1 MGRGRLSKEAEII
14 ALMLNELRLLQAT
27 PFPKPTIK
35 TALELPSWINAG
47 EGKSLIINRTIS
59 QLISDLADLLY
70 NAKTPLMNAISRKDW
85 SSLVQRVIGPILSAI
100 DLDDPVEVRAGEA
113 LTAINNALNA
123 TDWNFHKR
131 TFLFGCSLVDHHEI
145 PAFIVGPVT
154 IRRRH
159 AWLDH
164 ALEQGRITP
173 VTHRRLSA
181 RWSGKKLRRR
191 KASLESSNESS
202 IIDTVGQAPFICSV
216 ETEGLFGNVAKEKA
230 LLAAR
235 LTLLGVGLMWASPR
249 KALQDINLVY
259 DGPPYR
265 QTYAFF
271 QERPELLGGSR
282 WVNSLHGLSLFGDS
296 WTPLI
301 TKRQDWWLI
310 LEEAIRFILGE
321 PSQSQRPKLM
331 NCFSH
336 ALIWFHE
343 ACREPVPVIAIAKFM
358 SCLDSLACGRK
369 ASGIMTLVSARMG
382 VKSDTPIREGG
393 QSFKVVIENLYQQ
406 GRSRLLHGNSDKLGH
421 DWENQR
427 GLAEMLARLCL
438 ILCFHWAADHASSD
452 DPKQMAMP

>member
-1 MGRGRLSKEAEII
+1 M
-14 ALMLNELRLLQAT
+14 
-27 PFPKPTIK
+27 
-35 TALELPSWINAG
+35 
-47 EGKSLIINRTIS
+47 
-59 QLISDLADLLY
+59 
-70 NAKTPLMNAISRKDW
+70 SRKDW
-85 SSLVQRVIGPILSAI
+85 SSLVQRVVGPILSAI
-100 DLDDPVEVRAGEA
+100 DLDDSVETAADEA
-113 LTAINNALNA
+113 LTAINNELNA

-131 TFLFGCSLVDHHEI
+131 TFLFGCSFVDHDEI

-164 ALEQGRITP
+164 SLEQGRITP

-181 RWSGKKLRRR
+181 HWSGKKLRRR
-191 KASLESSNESS
+191 KASLESSNERS

-216 ETEGLFGNVAKEKA
+216 ETQGLFGNVAKEKA
-230 LLAAR
+230 LRAAR
-235 LTLLGVGLMWASPR
+235 FTLLGVALMWVSPR

-282 WVNSLHGLSLFGDS
+282 WVNSLDGLSLFGDS

-310 LEEAIRFILGE
+310 LEEAIRFILGD
-321 PSQSQRPKLM
+321 PSQAKRPKLM

-343 ACREPVPVIAIAKFM
+343 ACREPVPVIAIAKFI

-382 VKSDTPIREGG
+382 VKPDKPIREGG

-427 GLAEMLARLCL
+427 DLAELIARSCL
-438 ILCFHWAADHASSD
+438 ILCFHWAAAHAASD